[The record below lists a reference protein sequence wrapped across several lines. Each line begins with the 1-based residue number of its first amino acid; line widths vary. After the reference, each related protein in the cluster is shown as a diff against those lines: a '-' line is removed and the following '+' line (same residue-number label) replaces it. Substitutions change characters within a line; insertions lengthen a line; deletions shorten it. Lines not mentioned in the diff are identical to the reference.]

1 MNVVFLVGNGF
12 DLNLGLRTTF
22 SHFINKY
29 CQPLERDS
37 KVIEEFK
44 KTIDQNK
51 KSWGD
56 AEREFGRSTNDFV
69 KLGRN
74 ADDFYECYEDF
85 CNQLSQYLQ
94 SQEKKIDI
102 NKQADKV
109 IAGFSGAINPSKIL
123 KPYTEVQRNAL
134 LQSIDHISGQFQ
146 YSFIDFNYTGT
157 LDACFNLLRSN
168 SGVLGKRTFAGT
180 TYQNTVGQLIHV
192 HGTTT
197 SNMVLGV
204 NDESQIEGIAL
215 FQGYGPEYL
224 AQLIKV
230 RTNEMLEENTDA
242 KAASLIQ
249 SAELIYIYGMSLGE
263 TDKLWWDRILVRMI
277 QNPMVHVIIHCHSA
291 PPRTLIARP
300 YVTWETEK
308 KASFISNLH
317 AEIDKPTKDALL
329 ARIHLDTN
337 NIFASMKEIEVS
349 NLSAD
354 DIIDAVV
361 GV

>member
-1 MNVVFLVGNGF
+1 M
-12 DLNLGLRTTF
+12 
-22 SHFINKY
+22 
-29 CQPLERDS
+29 
-37 KVIEEFK
+37 
-44 KTIDQNK
+44 
-51 KSWGD
+51 
-56 AEREFGRSTNDFV
+56 
-69 KLGRN
+69 
-74 ADDFYECYEDF
+74 
-85 CNQLSQYLQ
+85 
-94 SQEKKIDI
+94 
-102 NKQADKV
+102 
-109 IAGFSGAINPSKIL
+109 
-123 KPYTEVQRNAL
+123 QRNAL
-134 LQSIDHISGQFQ
+134 KQSIAQFTGQFH

-168 SGVLGKRTFAGT
+168 SGYLGKRTLGGSS
-180 TYQNTVGQLIHV
+180 YQNSVGQLIHV

-204 NDESQIEGIAL
+204 NDESQIEGIDL
-215 FQGYGPEYL
+215 FQGYGPEYIS
-224 AQLIKV
+224 QLIKV
-230 RTNEMLEENTDA
+230 RTNEMNEENSDS

-249 SAELIYIYGMSLGE
+249 SADLIYIYGMSLGE
-263 TDKLWWDRILVRMI
+263 TDKLWWDRILVRML
-277 QNPMVHVIIHCHSA
+277 QNTNVRVIIHCHSA
-291 PPRTLIARP
+291 PPRALIARP